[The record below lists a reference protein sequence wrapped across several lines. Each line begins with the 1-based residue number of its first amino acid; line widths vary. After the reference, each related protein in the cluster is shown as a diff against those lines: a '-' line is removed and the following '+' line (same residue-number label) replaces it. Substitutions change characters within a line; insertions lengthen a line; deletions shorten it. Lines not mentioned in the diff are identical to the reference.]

1 MPAIS
6 SDHVHP
12 SEGAAEPPIK
22 KSRRGNRSQPIVSC
36 LECRR
41 MKWKCDRNFPCNNC
55 RKRGLESMCPSGQLS
70 GAKSDRQ
77 QVVEM
82 QTRIDELERELH
94 LARQAL
100 PTSSTNRPH
109 SHPSD
114 IPTPLLPT
122 SAAPSTSAATRT
134 SPEGLEDGAKSAGK
148 RADHGQLTLGETPGI
163 SRFFGGAG
171 TQYLMHSERHSS
183 PASAT
188 VPSPSLTM
196 LSSFLPGASK
206 QLSLYQIQ
214 SYLPD
219 AITTAHLSGIFFE
232 HGCVNYDI
240 IRNDSFEKIYL
251 AISNTSSSSPPI
263 ASARNSKGDENNQHL
278 ALVLLVLAVGAQM
291 DTSLPPYNEVGEG
304 LYHLGCIALAHDV
317 SSSITLVQAIIIMSR
332 YESNSGRTVAYE
344 AFWPILGLGIRCAQQ
359 IGLHRDGKN
368 WALSDDEIELRRRVY
383 WEMYQEDTLQSM
395 SQGRPRGTNESTVDV
410 IFPTLDPN
418 SMTSKFS
425 RFKYRVS
432 LIFARINSLFSDVK
446 SVSFDQVLALDKA
459 TRSLESEL
467 PPELVF
473 GSNLPAHQATPRSH
487 FQQLLLRLYLNE
499 AQVVAPSILILESNT
514 DATNTVSSEPLTS
527 PYSFSYVAELESSR
541 IMIDILK
548 SAMAVDPNIAGRY
561 WIFWFHAFMAIHNFS
576 VSVVRSP
583 HSSLAQAALAQI
595 EEGVK
600 LYESVGK
607 GYKAY
612 SDLPIVRQLLTRA
625 SEATASSST
634 AHPLD
639 APFPADLLG
648 VGTTLRRAKDQPLP
662 SLSTSTSNTRSLLP
676 DLETFPTTIADAIA
690 YQNSLLPT
698 PADLTL
704 ASSLSRSLE
713 ASGVAE
719 GSSLG
724 HEENIDWPSWGDG
737 DGRGSGENEGS
748 LEYDFDAFL
757 ASIIGVDPISLAGF
771 VYDE

>member
-1 MPAIS
+1 MPVVS

-12 SEGAAEPPIK
+12 SEGAADSPIK
-22 KSRRGNRSQPIVSC
+22 KSRRGNRFQPIVSC

-55 RKRGLESMCPSGQLS
+55 KKRGLESICPNGQLS

-109 SHPSD
+109 SHPPD
-114 IPTPLLPT
+114 IPIPLLPT
-122 SAAPSTSAATRT
+122 SAVPSTSTATRI
-134 SPEGLEDGAKSAGK
+134 SPEGLGDGAKSAGK

-171 TQYLMHSERHSS
+171 TQYLMHSEGHSS

-206 QLSLYQIQ
+206 QLSLAQIQ

-251 AISNTSSSSPPI
+251 AISNTSSSSSPI
-263 ASARNSKGDENNQHL
+263 SSARTSRGDENNQHL

-368 WALSDDEIELRRRVY
+368 WALSDDEVELRRRVY

-395 SQGRPRGTNESTVDV
+395 SQGRPRGTKESTVDV
-410 IFPTLDPN
+410 VFPMLDPD
-418 SMTSKFS
+418 SMTSIFS

-473 GSNLPAHQATPRSH
+473 GSNLPAHQATRRIMFVHRSY
-487 FQQLLLRLYLNE
+487 FARVLR
-499 AQVVAPSILILESNT
+499 ESQ
-514 DATNTVSSEPLTS
+514 AEPLMS

-548 SAMAVDPNIAGRY
+548 SAMAVDPDIAGRY

-595 EEGVK
+595 KEGVN

-625 SEATASSST
+625 SDAIASPGT
-634 AHPLD
+634 THRLD

-698 PADLTL
+698 PADPTL
-704 ASSLSRSLE
+704 ASSLSRPLE

-724 HEENIDWPSWGDG
+724 HEENSDWPSWGDG
-737 DGRGSGENEGS
+737 SVVGENEGS

-757 ASIIGVDPISLAGF
+757 ASIIGVDPISLAGL

>member
-1 MPAIS
+1 MYIRAKALPNRPSRNHEKAIGFS
-6 SDHVHP
+6 PLDEVEVRTGFFGFLRVVLIP
-12 SEGAAEPPIK
+12 
-22 KSRRGNRSQPIVSC
+22 RNR
-36 LECRR
+36 
-41 MKWKCDRNFPCNNC
+41 CDRNFPCNNC
-55 RKRGLESMCPSGQLS
+55 KKRGLESMCPNGQLS

-94 LARQAL
+94 LVRQAI
-100 PTSSTNRPH
+100 PTSSTNPPH
-109 SHPSD
+109 SHPPD

-122 SAAPSTSAATRT
+122 SAVPSTSAATRI
-134 SPEGLEDGAKSAGK
+134 SPEGLEDGAKGAGK

-171 TQYLMHSERHSS
+171 TQYLMHSEGHSS
-183 PASAT
+183 PISAT

-206 QLSLYQIQ
+206 QLSLDQIQ

-232 HGCVNYDI
+232 AGLVEPHGCVNYDI
-240 IRNDSFEKIYL
+240 IRSDSFEQIYL
-251 AISNTSSSSPPI
+251 AISNTSSSSAPI
-263 ASARNSKGDENNQHL
+263 ASARTSKGDENNQHL

-291 DTSLPPYNEVGEG
+291 DTALPPYNEVGEG

-317 SSSITLVQAIIIMSR
+317 SSSITLVQAIITMSR

-368 WALSDDEIELRRRVY
+368 WALSDDEVELRRRVY

-395 SQGRPRGTNESTVDV
+395 SQGRPRGTNEST
-410 IFPTLDPN
+410 
-418 SMTSKFS
+418 
-425 RFKYRVS
+425 YRVS
-432 LIFARINSLFSDVK
+432 LIFARINSLFSEVK
-446 SVSFDQVLALDKA
+446 SVSFDLVLALDKA
-459 TRSLESEL
+459 TRSLESKL
-467 PPELVF
+467 PPELVS
-473 GSNLPAHQATPRSH
+473 GSNLPAHQATRRIVFVHRSY
-487 FQQLLLRLYLNE
+487 FARVLRE
-499 AQVVAPSILILESNT
+499 CQA
-514 DATNTVSSEPLTS
+514 EPLTS

-548 SAMAVDPNIAGRY
+548 SAMAVDPDIAGRY

-595 EEGVK
+595 REGVN

-625 SEATASSST
+625 SDAIASPST
-634 AHPLD
+634 THPLD

-648 VGTTLRRAKDQPLP
+648 VGTTLRRANDRPLP
-662 SLSTSTSNTRSLLP
+662 SLSTSTSNTRSFLS
-676 DLETFPTTIADAIA
+676 DLVTFPTTIADAIA

-698 PADLTL
+698 PADPTL
-704 ASSLSRSLE
+704 ASSLSRPLE

-724 HEENIDWPSWGDG
+724 HEENSDWPSWGDG
-737 DGRGSGENEGS
+737 DGSGFGENEGS
-748 LEYDFDAFL
+748 LEYDYDAFL
-757 ASIIGVDPISLAGF
+757 ASIIGVDPISLAGL
-771 VYDE
+771 VHDE